1 MRFEI
6 CFQKAIYMITKG
18 KYTNKGKQ
26 LFILSFLL
34 LFAVSSLSAQIKE
47 QKEIK
52 IDEDLSA
59 IKRNIERQKSEDFAE
74 KIEGTDSKSKIAD
87 EKIIEESNTNPESKI
102 TSNEVIIDKTIFEKK
117 SFGSIEFKP
126 PSIFGRKN
134 ERKDNSKTLE
144 TIDIENGIDWKS
156 AFNQSFLFLGIQHG
170 YAVTQSKTRR
180 ALKGKFFKD
189 YVDSVKSLHGW
200 EDGGRFFTNYI
211 AHPMQGSFTGF
222 ILVQNDR
229 KGRQTEFGKSKE
241 YWNSRLKALAWSAAW
256 STQFEIGPISQA
268 SIGNVGLS
276 GKQTY
281 VDIVITPTVGFGMMI
296 SEDALDK
303 YLIKRIERNIDNYY
317 VKIFSRM
324 LFNPTR
330 TMANLVRFKLPWYR
344 DNR

>member
-1 MRFEI
+1 
-6 CFQKAIYMITKG
+6 MINTG
-18 KYTNKGKQ
+18 KYTNTGNQ
-26 LFILSFLL
+26 FIILSFLL
-34 LFAVSSLSAQIKE
+34 VFAVFPLTAQVIE
-47 QKEIK
+47 RKEITVN
-52 IDEDLSA
+52 DDLSA
-59 IKRNIERQKSEDFAE
+59 IKQKVERQNSTDIVENIETVK
-74 KIEGTDSKSKIAD
+74 DSKSEIAYEKSVDGSNKNSGIKVAAD
-87 EKIIEESNTNPESKI
+87 EI
-102 TSNEVIIDKTIFEKK
+102 IIDKTIFEKK
-117 SFGSIEFKP
+117 SLGSTEFKP
-126 PSIFGRKN
+126 PSIFGRKYV
-134 ERKDNSKTLE
+134 RKDDSKTSE
-144 TIDIENGIDWKS
+144 TVEIENGIDWKS
-156 AFNQSFLFLGIQHG
+156 AFKQSLLFLGIQHG
-170 YAVTQSKTRR
+170 YALTQSKTRR

-189 YVDSVKSLHGW
+189 YVDSVKSLDGW

-276 GKQTY
+276 GKQTW
-281 VDIVITPTVGFGMMI
+281 VDIVVTPTAGFGMMLA
-296 SEDALDK
+296 EDAADK
-303 YLIKRIERNIDNYY
+303 YLVKRIERNINNYY